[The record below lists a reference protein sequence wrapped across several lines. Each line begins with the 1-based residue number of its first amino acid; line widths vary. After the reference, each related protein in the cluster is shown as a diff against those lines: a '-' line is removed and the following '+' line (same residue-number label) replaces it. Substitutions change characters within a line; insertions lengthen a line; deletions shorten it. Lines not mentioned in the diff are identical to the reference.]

1 MFRWWRTARRQGFG
15 ACVYPRGAATAADQN
30 GHRRHVGRVGNYED
44 LSGVVLCRGPHVP
57 DTPKHMQKHM
67 ACGPALTGTAT
78 RAGVK
83 SFATSPEQ

>member
-1 MFRWWRTARRQGFG
+1 M
-15 ACVYPRGAATAADQN
+15 D
-30 GHRRHVGRVGNYED
+30 NYED

-57 DTPKHMQKHM
+57 DTHKHVACGPHVPDTLKHMQKHM
-67 ACGPALTGTAT
+67 ACGPGLTGTAT